1 MRTLVGL
8 AVGLDDVRAVAVRRG
23 TVTWAAEA
31 PLENGQALADAIG
44 LLLAEAPV
52 RRWPRPVLAA
62 GIGPHAS
69 QVRLIAGLP
78 DIEDPETLGAVV
90 REGAGSFFLKNGVPL
105 LVTRVRPASPGT
117 AMAAA
122 IDRPCVEAVREAC
135 KRRGW
140 CWARVAPAA
149 IVLPAALDDE
159 HFAWTDGRVVLEVKH
174 SHRQVESVRT
184 RTIESAGLPGD
195 PLHLVPALAALGD
208 QGARYAVAYG
218 AAMLQEQEP
227 LALSPLSE
235 GVRTRADVLRRFIL
249 PGVLSLA
256 AIVALLASPFAAS
269 AAARRAEA
277 RIAKVRSGE
286 WHVIQSTY
294 AQLDRVTAILEEERA
309 FADARSSVTTLL
321 GDVTRALPSGTAVTS
336 FELTND
342 QAIISILTPDP
353 AVALSAMKRV
363 PAGTSPELVG
373 PAGRDATTGTDLA
386 VVTIRFRTR
395 APASQGPERRGRP

>member
-122 IDRPCVEAVREAC
+122 IDRPCVEAIREAC

-140 CWARVAPAA
+140 RWAGVAPAA

-235 GVRTRADVLRRFIL
+235 GVRTRADVLRRR
-249 PGVLSLA
+249 VE
-256 AIVALLASPFAAS
+256 AIHPPWSPVARRHRGSARFPLRRLGGSAAS
-269 AAARRAEA
+269 RSPDRESPLGRVARDTVH
-277 RIAKVRSGE
+277 VRSTRPCHSDSGRG
-286 WHVIQSTY
+286 
-294 AQLDRVTAILEEERA
+294 ACLCGCAIER
-309 FADARSSVTTLL
+309 DH
-321 GDVTRALPSGTAVTS
+321 P
-336 FELTND
+336 
-342 QAIISILTPDP
+342 PW
-353 AVALSAMKRV
+353 
-363 PAGTSPELVG
+363 
-373 PAGRDATTGTDLA
+373 
-386 VVTIRFRTR
+386 
-395 APASQGPERRGRP
+395 